1 MYIYIYTAIY
11 ELKYMI
17 SVAISTIQYILH
29 LVNTRLCIS
38 QVNKLSE
45 RYSAAVTSVARQL
58 ERHKTWTRELSG
70 YLDTFDSSC
79 AMVRDC
85 CDEVDCEYATSDPTA
100 ELRTLEERL
109 ENIEVGLRCVYELVY
124 IVHSEVHVVYIVHTG
139 VRVSVQCT
147 LTVYKLYQ
155 RCTSYL
161 YASCCPVVFVLHF
174 VVR

>member
-1 MYIYIYTAIY
+1 
-11 ELKYMI
+11 MI
-17 SVAISTIQYILH
+17 SVAISIIQYILH
-29 LVNTRLCIS
+29 LVNTRRCIS

-79 AMVRDC
+79 ALVRDC

-109 ENIEVGLRCVYELVY
+109 ENIEVGLRCVYECVYVVHCTCWCTLYTPVYELVY
-124 IVHSEVHVVYIVHTG
+124 IVH
-139 VRVSVQCT
+139 CT
-147 LTVYKLYQ
+147 L
-155 RCTSYL
+155 RCTSG
-161 YASCCPVVFVLHF
+161 LHCTLRCTSG
-174 VVR
+174 VHCIPRCTS